1 MASLS
6 RIQAAVGLRPVLL
19 SLLTA
24 GFLLPTPADAARELC
39 HFTSGS
45 LEVSARDVVDE
56 GGLGIEIDVVD
67 GPLVLTRVAIPAEEG
82 AEGCWQLDLDGDQRF
97 EILVGVVQAQ
107 GALPPRL
114 ARFEWNGSL
123 LEVLPLTDLE
133 PEQGLG
139 YRGGDRLELRGGLLI
154 RSFEALDPAGNG
166 SEKRHFRYEAE
177 TNRWI
182 RLQALK
188 RETAADDRSEAP

>member
-1 MASLS
+1 MASTL
-6 RIQAAVGLRPVLL
+6 RFQAALGRHRVWL
-19 SLLTA
+19 SLLA
-24 GFLLPTPADAARELC
+24 AVCLQPGPTFAARELC
-39 HFTSGS
+39 RFTSGA

-56 GGLGIEIDVVD
+56 GGLGIEIDVAD
-67 GPLVLTRVAIPAEEG
+67 GPLVLTRVAIPAEDG
-82 AEGCWQLDLDGDQRF
+82 AEGCWQLDLDGDRRF

-107 GALPPRL
+107 GVLPPRL

-154 RSFEALDPAGNG
+154 RSFEAANPVGNG

-188 RETAADDRSEAP
+188 RERRTDDTSKGP